1 MNLNERE
8 IVQNSDLNRYPFRP
22 VLGLKQP
29 VLDLKRS
36 ELSKVEVAKPS
47 GNFRSKSRFP
57 RKSTKACNAKSKGP
71 TFDVGSRPHLDL
83 FRSK

>member
-1 MNLNERE
+1 MNLNERG

-57 RKSTKACNAKSKGP
+57 GNL
-71 TFDVGSRPHLDL
+71 LDL
-83 FRSK
+83 PMQNPKALPLMWDPGLI